1 MHDTDRTRRVNSR
14 NPSTT
19 TSLQTSRATSPT
31 AGERSTADGPIISHK
46 LGRSP
51 PRTRPTSNQQRRPP
65 GAPVVN
71 QQAETSQSAIAA
83 LQDQAEQ
90 QVDEPQ
96 ANLHVDPAVPQQNL
110 QAERQNLAEGQAAQV
125 GELQA
130 ALHRAAA
137 DQQARELDAAQQQL
151 DEDLQAEMAEASNKE
166 ENNTFKYRPGAGTSW
181 EQAHHIINQST
192 LQVDRQTHNK
202 KRSW

>member
-1 MHDTDRTRRVNSR
+1 M
-14 NPSTT
+14 
-19 TSLQTSRATSPT
+19 
-31 AGERSTADGPIISHK
+31 
-46 LGRSP
+46 
-51 PRTRPTSNQQRRPP
+51 
-65 GAPVVN
+65 VN

-181 EQAHHIINQST
+181 EQAHHIINRALYKQIAKRTTKNAAGDLACT
-192 LQVDRQTHNK
+192 LTPRDRVECVLDHLDTQGAPHRQATQQIEDGIP
-202 KRSW
+202 